1 MGNIFTMAESI
12 VNVISGSPETEKTN
26 EREKQTL
33 ERGQKI
39 FDEISKHEQRLKE
52 LEFGPIAQLTPLVIP
67 FIACFTVLMLMGI
80 CCCGL
85 YCFLG
90 EAETIGRVTRRFRS
104 RPHQGSQTQ
113 VEDLEMGQRDRNCD
127 EIVSRQGG
135 VPIAGTGGL

>member
-1 MGNIFTMAESI
+1 MA
-12 VNVISGSPETEKTN
+12 GLRQKKTN

-39 FDEISKHEQRLKE
+39 FDEITKHGRRLEE
-52 LEFGPIAQLTPLVIP
+52 LEFGPIAQLTPLVIA

-85 YCFLG
+85 YCFVG
-90 EAETIGRVTRRFRS
+90 RAGTIEHVTRPFRS
-104 RPHQGSQTQ
+104 RPYLGSQTQ
-113 VEDLEMGQRDRNCD
+113 VEDLEMGQCDRNCD
-127 EIVSRQGG
+127 KIVSREGG

>member
-52 LEFGPIAQLTPLVIP
+52 LEFGPIAQLTPLVIA

-90 EAETIGRVTRRFRS
+90 RAETLGRLTRPFRS
-104 RPHQGSQTQ
+104 RPHLGSQTQ
-113 VEDLEMGQRDRNCD
+113 GQDLEMGQSD
-127 EIVSRQGG
+127 
-135 VPIAGTGGL
+135 